1 MYIGRIEHVAE
12 EENERAVIAPAV
24 FACSAN
30 WLETSL
36 RRSLNLPRVAR
47 FFSRFSRFTPYFT
60 FHSSLNIFLS
70 SSANWLKL
78 PPMIPRVPSTSLL
91 RSCSK
96 SLVVA
101 RFLS

>member
-36 RRSLNLPRVAR
+36 QRSLNLPQ
-47 FFSRFSRFTPYFT
+47 
-60 FHSSLNIFLS
+60 
-70 SSANWLKL
+70 
-78 PPMIPRVPSTSLL
+78 PP
-91 RSCSK
+91 SCS
-96 SLVVA
+96 
-101 RFLS
+101 